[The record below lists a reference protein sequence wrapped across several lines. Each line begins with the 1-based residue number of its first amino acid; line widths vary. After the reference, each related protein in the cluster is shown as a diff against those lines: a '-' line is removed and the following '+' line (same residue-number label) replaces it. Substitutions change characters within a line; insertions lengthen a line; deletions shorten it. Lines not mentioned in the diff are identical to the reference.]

1 MPLSLMKCP
10 QGDDCLEGVRQA
22 LEPVV
27 FQNAYLA
34 GQSKPIDQV
43 IAFAL
48 GKGV

>member
-27 FQNAYLA
+27 FQA
-34 GQSKPIDQV
+34 GQSKPIDQA